1 MLIESRCHCPPSHA
15 SSPFVQHFMQ
25 TAATQELDETLE
37 ALTAQTKEG
46 EASEQQVAKL
56 TEVTKR
62 CPSNS
67 PVLYIDPFARCPTH
81 RPLPRLKPRQRSKLP
96 PWRLRLRL

>member
-1 MLIESRCHCPPSHA
+1 MLIESRCRSPPRSHV
-15 SSPFVQHFMQ
+15 SSPYVQHFMQ

-62 CPSNS
+62 RRTNQS
-67 PVLYIDPFARCPTH
+67 PQLCAAH
-81 RPLPRLKPRQRSKLP
+81 
-96 PWRLRLRL
+96 